1 MKIFYRYPKY
11 PIFAMADTKS
21 NIAAK
26 LEGTT
31 LQIVKHIIKIYL
43 YPEHPAVNH
52 WKTEVYG
59 FLHTI
64 PRIKRKNT
72 FPTKEFILQETIG
85 VNRSVIPLWV
95 ENVVDD
101 YGESDRDESNVMAAI
116 EDYYSMLAEEL
127 SYRGD
132 ISKQK
137 VYAKLTEI
145 QNLR

>member
-43 YPEHPAVNH
+43 YPEHSAVNH
-52 WKTEVYG
+52 WKTEIYG

-72 FPTKEFILQETIG
+72 FPTKEFILRETIG
-85 VNRSVIPLWV
+85 INRDTIPLWV
-95 ENVVDD
+95 ENVIDD
-101 YGESDRDESNVMAAI
+101 YGASNKDVNNVMAAI
-116 EDYYSMLAEEL
+116 YDYYSMLAEEL
-127 SYRGD
+127 SRSGD

-137 VYAKLTEI
+137 VYTKLTEI

>member
-52 WKTEVYG
+52 WKADVYG

-72 FPTKEFILQETIG
+72 FPTKEFILRETVE
-85 VNRSVIPLWV
+85 VNRDTIPLWV

-101 YGESDRDESNVMAAI
+101 YGESDRDIAGVIDVI

-137 VYAKLTEI
+137 VYTKLTEI